1 MTEQQTR
8 PATRIERL
16 QALAWLD
23 ALADQAK
30 EHAQRIRVELET
42 EANAEYVAS
51 GMAPT
56 WRSDVATVSARV
68 SNPAVFV
75 ANPGQLV
82 EWMIER
88 HPDRVTVTPVPDES
102 FVRALMKRCRPS
114 GDVVVDPRTGD
125 TVPGLG
131 YRTGGRFLGIGVK
144 PTDEA
149 RQVFSALA
157 VEALYGAA
165 LTAQPVIGAELAA
178 ITAAETTGH
187 LDPGEVDA

>member
-23 ALADQAK
+23 ALADQAQ
-30 EHAQRIRVELET
+30 EHAKRIRTELET
-42 EANAEYVAS
+42 EANAEYVAT

-56 WRSDVATVSARV
+56 WRSDVATVSARM

-75 ANPGQLV
+75 ANPAELV
-82 EWMIER
+82 EWLIER
-88 HPDRVTVTPVPDES
+88 HPDQVVPTPREVFVT
-102 FVRALMKRCRPS
+102 ALRKRCKPS
-114 GDVVVDPRTGD
+114 GDVVVDGTTGEV
-125 TVPGLG
+125 VPGLG

-149 RQVFSALA
+149 RAVFSALA

-178 ITAAETTGH
+178 ITSAETPGH